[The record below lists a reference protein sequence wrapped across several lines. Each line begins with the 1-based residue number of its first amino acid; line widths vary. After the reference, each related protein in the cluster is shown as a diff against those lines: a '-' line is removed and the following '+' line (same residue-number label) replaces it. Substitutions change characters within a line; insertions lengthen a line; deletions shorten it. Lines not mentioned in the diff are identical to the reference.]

1 MNTNKIISFLL
12 IAFGLVILIYS
23 GISFTTPGETVNF
36 LGLHIAT
43 TDHHFIPPVVGLIS
57 FVAGII
63 LLITSQRSNN

>member
-23 GISFTTPGETVNF
+23 GISFTTPGEPVNF

-57 FVAGII
+57 FVAGIL

>member
-23 GISFTTPGETVNF
+23 GISFTTPGEPVNF